1 MQPGCIS
8 LIAVFEN
15 LISPWAA
22 FEPSLFCPPRKPAFN
37 NSFLSFSFEHGDV
50 GRVFFFF
57 LIHFEPGPTRWLY
70 SVSGLSLIGSCISK
84 WSDYSSR
91 GCLFCLTWFG
101 VTLGEVCRLVCSQP
115 WACKH
120 VGALNVHALC
130 IQDGRLLIMR
140 RGQAYNF

>member
-57 LIHFEPGPTRWLY
+57 LIHFEPGPTQWLY

-84 WSDYSSR
+84 WTSYSSR
-91 GCLFCLTWFG
+91 GCLFCLTVSWGNPGRSLRACLFLA
-101 VTLGEVCRLVCSQP
+101 LG
-115 WACKH
+115 
-120 VGALNVHALC
+120 
-130 IQDGRLLIMR
+130 M
-140 RGQAYNF
+140 QARWSIKCPCFMHLGWQASHNA